1 MTDITALDGTVLH
14 IDDNSVTIVSGPLPH
29 DPNRSCV
36 TGPAPAVIETAE
48 DAAHLVGRLHP
59 KVALVKLTRPNNTA
73 VWIKGAAVTLV
84 EAPNPDDIPPGE
96 HVGAVL
102 YIGGHHQAVV
112 EDIPAVRAA
121 VNAHGGMCDRN
132 RIFHFN

>member
-1 MTDITALDGTVLH
+1 M
-14 IDDNSVTIVSGPLPH
+14 
-29 DPNRSCV
+29 

-48 DAAHLVGRLHP
+48 DATHLIGRLPP
-59 KVALVKLTRPNNTA
+59 KVALVKLTRPNNTP

-84 EAPNPDDIPPGE
+84 KAPNTDDIPPGE

-112 EDIPAVRAA
+112 EDLPAVRAA
-121 VNAHGGMCDRN
+121 VNAHGGN
-132 RIFHFN
+132 V